1 MEVLWTTVTYAVF
14 AGPIVLAGYIFAR
27 WLGAGRH

>member
-1 MEVLWTTVTYAVF
+1 MEVLWTTASYAVF
-14 AGPIVLAGYIFAR
+14 AGGALLAAFILAR